1 MYPAPCWT
9 RTAKG
14 VLNMHKNVSA
24 RPRSKGNTVWA
35 LIMSWL
41 SSLLLTLLAFFLVL
55 LTTIC
60 SPAFMKQQVAR
71 SGFSETAYTYQYDNF
86 VSYGASSGFS
96 ADVMTSAISRDQIT
110 TDMDSAV
117 TRLYN
122 GDTALDS
129 RDSIQTA
136 TYDALLANL
145 NNRGVDVTADVESA
159 VAIVAD
165 ACRLDYSNYVAIPL
179 ASQLYTI
186 IEKFNRIVPI
196 SVAAMA
202 LVCAASIFLMLR
214 LAGSPRFAV
223 RCLTFAFTAS
233 AVLCGI
239 GATTLVPA
247 MHLNNLNLNPASVKQ
262 LIITYVQNLF
272 GRFGLFALIYGALA
286 VILLALTFT
295 AGSRT
300 KRRQN
305 T

>member
-1 MYPAPCWT
+1 
-9 RTAKG
+9 
-14 VLNMHKNVSA
+14 
-24 RPRSKGNTVWA
+24 
-35 LIMSWL
+35 
-41 SSLLLTLLAFFLVL
+41 
-55 LTTIC
+55 
-60 SPAFMKQQVAR
+60 MKQQVAR
-71 SGFSETAYTYQYDNF
+71 SGFSETAYTYLYDNF

-110 TDMDSAV
+110 ADMDSAV
-117 TRLYN
+117 ARLYD

-145 NNRGVDVTADVESA
+145 NARGVDVTSDVESA

-165 ACRLDYSNYVAIPL
+165 ACRLDYANYVAIPL

-186 IEKFNRIVPI
+186 IEKFDRIVPI

-233 AVLCGI
+233 AVLCSI
-239 GATTLVPA
+239 GATALVPA

-272 GRFGLFALIYGALA
+272 GRFGLFALVYGALA